1 MPDFFD
7 LKSENNVS
15 LGVKIFHEN
24 IRGRNV
30 CGLSKWIVITMCDR
44 NRGMVEKRKTNGQ
57 KSCHLTQK
65 IRCSKK
71 VFIASRDGSSA
82 FIVILTFVVIE
93 Y

>member
-1 MPDFFD
+1 MIFRQIAHRPESIQTCDVQSTIIAIVLFRIHLLPDFFD
-7 LKSENNVS
+7 LKSENNVP

-57 KSCHLTQK
+57 KAA
-65 IRCSKK
+65 I
-71 VFIASRDGSSA
+71 
-82 FIVILTFVVIE
+82 
-93 Y
+93 